1 MKTQVTLT
9 IDADV
14 KEKFQKIAK
23 KLGSNMSTI
32 ANMYFTQVVH
42 TGRVEYSLNDEPV
55 EIGYASL
62 NDLWLEWRK
71 RFEEAWKKD
80 ISEFL
85 NI

>member
-14 KEKFQKIAK
+14 KDEFQKIAK

-32 ANMYFTQVVH
+32 ANMYFTQVVN

-55 EIGYASL
+55 ELVEVSYDSL
-62 NDLWLEWRK
+62 S
-71 RFEEAWKKD
+71 EENKKKVRDIDSRD
-80 ISEFL
+80 ISSFI

>member
-62 NDLWLEWRK
+62 NDL
-71 RFEEAWKKD
+71 
-80 ISEFL
+80 
-85 NI
+85 